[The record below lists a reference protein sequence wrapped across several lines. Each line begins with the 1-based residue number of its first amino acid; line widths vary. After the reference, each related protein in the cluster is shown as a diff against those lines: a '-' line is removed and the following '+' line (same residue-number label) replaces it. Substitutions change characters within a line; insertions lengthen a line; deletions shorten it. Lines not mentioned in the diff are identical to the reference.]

1 MVRFHLYIRW
11 FLASFVAWCAVIE
24 PAFDRWQW
32 RPVASGEVTQ
42 TGSFAFRGAIPGVA
56 STPPGETH
64 WSSWAGNDQ
73 NVGEWATGV
82 FPAPH
87 RLRLGVRGYPN
98 LPGNH
103 LRLELVSTGAFLPL
117 ASHNP
122 GESWEQ
128 MDVTVP
134 RAWRGSGLRVVA
146 QDGAVDWGGWLAVR
160 QIEAARIPLPQLPP
174 VLHRLGRL
182 LAVAALLVMLA
193 QAAHRGVGQRLRLPE
208 HLAGPVALGGVAIAS
223 FTVWGAYLVGPW
235 CGRTLAWTMLVL
247 AWVTALFPRPPDA
260 DEIPPRVDVWVPVLL
275 ALLAAGLYLSA
286 LLLVAPAAPIEQ
298 LAAGRF
304 LHNLPADNTLP
315 HYFADLLR
323 RGEDPRVGFGDWLSS
338 DRPPLQTGWV
348 LLLAAPLAEAG
359 WEFVDLAQM
368 AGLLFQLVWIPAGW
382 AWLRHHGVGPART
395 TLVLLAMVPT
405 AVLAINSLYVWP
417 KLGGAA
423 WMLLASVFWLARP
436 GPTAVAAAAGGLAA
450 GLAWL
455 SHGGVAFA
463 GLALAPLLA
472 WRWRRCGLR
481 PWVAAGAG
489 FLALAL
495 PWKAYQSFYDPPG
508 SRLLKWHLAG
518 VIAPDA
524 RGVGETLRT
533 AYRET
538 PGSRLAEVRWINVRT
553 WFAGDWRARLSP
565 IKRSL
570 TVRTHEATF
579 LAYSLGLWPLGWVV
593 GWFWRRPRAHERSR
607 LDSVETGALC
617 WAAVAVVVWTLLL
630 FLPEAARNHQGTYLV
645 QLLVFL
651 GTGSRMVRVAPAYF
665 LSPPA
670 CELGELCAPVA
681 DRSCAALATALGWPG
696 SGGAVGDVCCPG
708 LGGSAGMETA
718 RGRHASIGGRA
729 GRGKLLLPEPGLGHA
744 RGSKGTGPVECL
756 TEALQGLARRV
767 AEQ

>member
-1 MVRFHLYIRW
+1 
-11 FLASFVAWCAVIE
+11 
-24 PAFDRWQW
+24 
-32 RPVASGEVTQ
+32 
-42 TGSFAFRGAIPGVA
+42 
-56 STPPGETH
+56 
-64 WSSWAGNDQ
+64 
-73 NVGEWATGV
+73 
-82 FPAPH
+82 
-87 RLRLGVRGYPN
+87 
-98 LPGNH
+98 
-103 LRLELVSTGAFLPL
+103 
-117 ASHNP
+117 
-122 GESWEQ
+122 
-128 MDVTVP
+128 VTVP

-368 AGLLFQLVWIPAGW
+368 AGLLFQLVWIPVAW

-405 AVLAINSLYVWP
+405 AVLAINSPLCLAQARGRGVD
-417 KLGGAA
+417 AA
-423 WMLLASVFWLARP
+423 GLRLLARP
-436 GPTAVAAAAGGLAA
+436 PRSDGRGGGGGRAGGGT
-450 GLAWL
+450 GLAL
-455 SHGGVAFA
+455 ARRRGLC

-472 WRWRRCGLR
+472 WRWRCCGLR

-538 PGSRLAEVRWINVRT
+538 PGSRLAEVRWINVHT

-570 TVRTHEATF
+570 TVRAHEATF

-630 FLPEAARNHQGTYLV
+630 FLPEAARNHQG
-645 QLLVFL
+645 
-651 GTGSRMVRVAPAYF
+651 PI
-665 LSPPA
+665 
-670 CELGELCAPVA
+670 LCN
-681 DRSCAALATALGWPG
+681 CWFF
-696 SGGAVGDVCCPG
+696 
-708 LGGSAGMETA
+708 
-718 RGRHASIGGRA
+718 
-729 GRGKLLLPEPGLGHA
+729 
-744 RGSKGTGPVECL
+744 
-756 TEALQGLARRV
+756 
-767 AEQ
+767 